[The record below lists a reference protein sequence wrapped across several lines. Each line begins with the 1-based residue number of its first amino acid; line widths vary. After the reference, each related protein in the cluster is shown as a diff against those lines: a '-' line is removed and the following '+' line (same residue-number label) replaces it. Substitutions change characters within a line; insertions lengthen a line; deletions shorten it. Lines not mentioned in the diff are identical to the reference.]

1 MRRTIV
7 GASLLHDDGAHHVR
21 TERDLPM
28 SVNGVTV
35 AGGFQDVVLVASV
48 PLSAENWQPLAEG
61 DVVAISEGRV
71 VGSLSP

>member
-1 MRRTIV
+1 
-7 GASLLHDDGAHHVR
+7 
-21 TERDLPM
+21 M